1 MMMHGKRSLRSATLA
16 GLALAVLVFAG
27 CVEQEPDR
35 PSAADWKIIKQ
46 NILKKAPKVKHPVNA
61 DFEGKVEYIGL
72 DVDKTPIRPGQQ
84 FTLVHYWKVKKAIPG
99 WKVFTHLHDPKKQ
112 GKYYVNAD
120 HKPILGRYPATMW
133 KPGEIIRDEHKVT
146 LRNNWDA
153 KKLHVYVGLW
163 RGSQRLKPK
172 GKHDKNRLLAAAL
185 EVAAPTVR
193 KRPKAKKVPRLVATK
208 SAKPVKIDGKL
219 DDAVWAKAQW
229 TPYFVNTLTGTRVTD
244 LSRAKVA
251 WDDKNLYLAFDV
263 KDNDVWG
270 SLKKRDDKLWT
281 QEAIE
286 VFIDANGDRK
296 DYIELQVSPAGVIFD
311 SYLAAYRKNDNAW
324 NSKLQ
329 VKVVVDGTLNKRDD
343 KDKGWTVEM
352 ALPLTDAQGKGKAK
366 LELPP
371 KVGAI
376 WRVNFFRMESP
387 KKRSQTASAWSPPL
401 VGDFHKLDRFGEL
414 VFGDAEGK
422 YPNAPKKAALPLRR
436 GKVVRI
442 ANPRGAKIAPMAL
455 HRRRPVPLK
464 VPKGAKKAG
473 AAKKAAPAKAAPKKA
488 APAKKAPAKKAK

>member
-1 MMMHGKRSLRSATLA
+1 MMHHPKAFLA
-16 GLALAVLVFAG
+16 ALALFALVSAG

-46 NILKKAPKVKHPVNA
+46 NILKKAPKVKHPVNT

-72 DVDKTPIRPGQQ
+72 DVDKAVIRPGQQ
-84 FTLVHYWKVKKAIPG
+84 FTLVHYWKVKKAVPG
-99 WKVFTHLHDPKKQ
+99 WKVFTHLGDPKNQ

-146 LRNNWDA
+146 LRNTWDA
-153 KKLHVYVGLW
+153 KKLHIYVGLW

-185 EVAAPTVR
+185 PVAAPTVR
-193 KRPKAKKVPRLVATK
+193 KSRPSRKVPRLVATK
-208 SAKPVKIDGKL
+208 SAKPVTIDGKL
-219 DDAVWAKAQW
+219 DDPVWAKAQW
-229 TPYFVNTLTGTRVTD
+229 SPYFVNTLTGSRVTEQT
-244 LSRAKVA
+244 RAKVA
-251 WDDKNLYLAFDV
+251 WDEKNLYLAFDV

-286 VFIDANGDRK
+286 VFIDANGDGK

-324 NSKLQ
+324 NSGLK
-329 VKVVVDGTLNKRDD
+329 VKVKVDGTLNKRDD
-343 KDKGWTVEM
+343 KDKGWIVEM
-352 ALPLTDAQGKGKAK
+352 ALPLADAKGKSKA
-366 LELPP
+366 ELKPP
-371 KVGAI
+371 KLATV

-387 KKRSQTASAWSPPL
+387 KKRTQVAAAWSPPL

-422 YPNAPKKAALPLRR
+422 YPGMLMKKALVPLHR
-436 GKVVRI
+436 GKVVRMV
-442 ANPRGAKIAPMAL
+442 RGAKIAPMAL
-455 HRRRPVPLK
+455 HSKRPMPR
-464 VPKGAKKAG
+464 KKAPTKG
-473 AAKKAAPAKAAPKKA
+473 VRTPAKVAPKKPA
-488 APAKKAPAKKAK
+488 PKKPAK